1 MRLRLLF
8 LRITRFEF
16 WPYWV
21 FYLPTIPYFLYLML
35 KTRSTTF
42 FTNVNP
48 AIYLS
53 GIVGESK
60 EEILRHIPSKYKA
73 KSILLKK
80 ANISDEE
87 VMETV
92 KEEFT
97 YPIIVKPN
105 IGERGEGVEKVYDDA
120 QLLRVIKT
128 YPIDFILQEFIEYEH
143 EFGVMYYRIP
153 NTSEFAVTSIVRK
166 GFLKVEGDGRS
177 SVKELLQQN
186 YRALLVWD
194 YLKEHLED
202 IWYMIPKAGEII
214 YPQPIGNHS
223 KGTMFMDANHLIN
236 PKVHDL
242 FNGIVKEYT
251 GFNYG
256 RFDVKVKRVEDLESG
271 EYLRIMELNGVTS
284 EPAHIYDPKM
294 ALYKAYAS
302 IFKHYKIVS
311 RISNANSTLG
321 FKPASWNSFWNLMK
335 AHYKA

>member
-21 FYLPTIPYFLYLML
+21 FYLPTVPYFLYLMI
-35 KTRSTTF
+35 KAKSATF

-60 EEILRHIPSKYKA
+60 EDILRNIPSQYKA

-80 ANISDEE
+80 ANTSEE
-87 VMETV
+87 SIIETV
-92 KEEFT
+92 KREFT
-97 YPIIVKPN
+97 YPLIVKPN
-105 IGERGEGVEKVYDDA
+105 IGERGEGVEKVYNDVH
-120 QLLRVIKT
+120 LLRVIDT
-128 YPIDFILQEFIEYEH
+128 YPIDFILQEFIDYEY

-153 NTSEFAVTSIVRK
+153 NTSEYGVTSIVQK

-177 SVKELLQQN
+177 SVKELLQKN

-202 IWYMIPKAGEII
+202 TWCMIPKAGEVL

-223 KGTMFMDANHLIN
+223 KGTKFINANNLIN
-236 PKVHDL
+236 ERVHHQ
-242 FNGIVKEYT
+242 FNEIVKDYK

-256 RFDVKVKRVEDLESG
+256 RFDIKVKRLEDLETG

-294 ALYKAYAS
+294 NLLSAYKS

-311 RISNANSTLG
+311 RISVANTKLG
-321 FKPASWNSFWNLMK
+321 FKPAAWKSFWNLMK
-335 AHYKA
+335 VHYKA